1 MKEEIKNCLLEIQD
15 LILAIKE
22 TVKKH
27 GLEKDFI
34 GSIAVGFIDP
44 DTATID
50 NDDEPMVNMSLL
62 SLVDVED
69 EDELEDLLSYVVE
82 IYLAEVEEEE
92 KNNKT
97 SSIDYWINLSR
108 RDGDVN

>member
-1 MKEEIKNCLLEIQD
+1 MKEHIKDCLLEIQD

-27 GLEKDFI
+27 GLENEFI

-44 DTATID
+44 DSATIE
-50 NDDEPMVNMSLL
+50 DDEPMVNMSLL
-62 SLVDVED
+62 SMVDVDD
-69 EDELEDLLSYVVE
+69 EEELDDLLSYVVE
-82 IYLAEVEEEE
+82 IYRAEVEEE
-92 KNNKT
+92 KKDT
-97 SSIDYWINLSR
+97 SNIDYWINLSR

>member
-1 MKEEIKNCLLEIQD
+1 MKEEIKDCLLEIQD

-27 GLEKDFI
+27 GLEKEFI

-44 DTATID
+44 DTASID
-50 NDDEPMVNMSLL
+50 DDGEPMVNMSLL
-62 SLVDVED
+62 SMVDVED
-69 EDELEDLLSYVVE
+69 EDELDDLLSYVVE
-82 IYLAEVEEEE
+82 IYRAEVEEEK
-92 KNNKT
+92 KNNT

-108 RDGDVN
+108 RDGDIN

>member
-1 MKEEIKNCLLEIQD
+1 MKEEIKDCLLEIQD

-27 GLEKDFI
+27 GLEKEFI
-34 GSIAVGFIDP
+34 GSVAVGFIDP
-44 DTATID
+44 DTASID
-50 NDDEPMVNMSLL
+50 DDGEPMVNMSLL
-62 SLVDVED
+62 SMVDVED
-69 EDELEDLLSYVVE
+69 EDELDDLLSYVVE
-82 IYLAEVEEEE
+82 IYRAEVEEEK
-92 KNNKT
+92 KNNT

>member
-1 MKEEIKNCLLEIQD
+1 MKEEIKDCLLEIQD

-27 GLEKDFI
+27 DLEKEFI
-34 GSIAVGFIDP
+34 GTIAVGFINP
-44 DTATID
+44 ESASID
-50 NDDEPMVNMSLL
+50 EDGEPMVNMSLL
-62 SLVDVED
+62 SMVDVED
-69 EDELEDLLSYVVE
+69 EDELDDLLSYVVE
-82 IYLAEVEEEE
+82 IYRAEVEEEK
-92 KNNKT
+92 KNNT

>member
-1 MKEEIKNCLLEIQD
+1 MKEEIKDCLLEIQD
-15 LILAIKE
+15 LMLAIKE

-27 GLEKDFI
+27 GLEKEFI

-44 DTATID
+44 DTASID
-50 NDDEPMVNMSLL
+50 DDGEPMVNMSLL
-62 SLVDVED
+62 SMVDVED
-69 EDELEDLLSYVVE
+69 EDELDDLLSYVVE
-82 IYLAEVEEEE
+82 IYRAEVEEEK
-92 KNNKT
+92 KNNT